1 MAKDKPI
8 RCLICETILGV
19 LPASAGKG
27 QYHCDNCNT
36 TWDTVGGKLI
46 EVTEKGDEVVIATVQ
61 DAVETPK
68 DKPRTYDVYFTSKDK
83 RRHQGIVKLGH
94 SMGWMVMTTR
104 CGKEILINAEN
115 VNEVE
120 EV

>member
-8 RCLICETILGV
+8 RCLICETILGE

-27 QYHCDNCNT
+27 QYHCDKCNT

-46 EVTEKGDEVVIATVQ
+46 EVTEKGEEIVIAKVQ
-61 DAVETPK
+61 DAQEVVE
-68 DKPRTYDVYFTSKDK
+68 DEPRTYDVYFVSKDK
-83 RRHQGIVKLGH
+83 RRHQGVVKLSH
-94 SMGWMVMTTR
+94 SMGWMVLTTKQ
-104 CGKEILINAEN
+104 GKEILINAEN